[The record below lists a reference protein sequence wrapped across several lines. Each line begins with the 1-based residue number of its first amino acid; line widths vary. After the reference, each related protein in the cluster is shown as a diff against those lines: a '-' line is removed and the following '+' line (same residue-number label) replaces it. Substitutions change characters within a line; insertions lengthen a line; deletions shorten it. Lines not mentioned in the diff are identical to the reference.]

1 MRSFVV
7 FVQLLSH
14 VQLFTT
20 PWSVTHQAPLS
31 FTVSWNLLQF
41 MPIKLVCY
49 LTIGSFS
56 SLAVPFSPEF
66 PRCLSGKESA
76 CQCRRYGFDPWV
88 RNTPWRRKLQP
99 IPVFLPGTS
108 HG

>member
-41 MPIKLVCY
+41 MPIESVMLSNH
-49 LTIGSFS
+49 LLLPSF
-56 SLAVPFSPEF
+56 FSN
-66 PRCLSGKESA
+66 
-76 CQCRRYGFDPWV
+76 V
-88 RNTPWRRKLQP
+88 R
-99 IPVFLPGTS
+99 VFS
-108 HG
+108 Q